1 MRAPVEEPLDGYRRG
16 EDLPRKT
23 KFPSTI
29 RTENEI
35 VEFLRER
42 ERERERERGL
52 SYLVHKTYYLS
63 S

>member
-16 EDLPRKT
+16 EDLQRKT
-23 KFPSTI
+23 KFPSTM

-42 ERERERERGL
+42 FVIPRP
-52 SYLVHKTYYLS
+52 
-63 S
+63 